1 MDDGEKS
8 IDSLKESIKK
18 KIKAQLKEELKQELL
33 NEIYE
38 ELRRE
43 EGQLTTEISSS
54 IRTKTEEHKKVS
66 EPEKKEV
73 AKEVKEMGD
82 IEKLTVNVPSI
93 LKVAS
98 HALKYANKNIPKEQW
113 VEVIGLLA
121 GKVDKNGVTLNVKD
135 AYPMGHGSAI
145 FAEIKDYDNYVRAFK
160 DIKKRGLF
168 ICGWYHSHP
177 SYGTFMSD
185 EDFGTQA
192 RYQKLWDKA
201 IALVIDPYE
210 IDGTS
215 FGFEIFRANLRNRK
229 WFSIPYKIKGKLSPK
244 TLPELLEFINP
255 IIDGKAIYLEYD
267 EK

>member
-33 NEIYE
+33 NELYE

-82 IEKLTVNVPSI
+82 IEKLTVNVPYI

-98 HALKYANKNIPKEQW
+98 HA
-113 VEVIGLLA
+113 
-121 GKVDKNGVTLNVKD
+121 
-135 AYPMGHGSAI
+135 
-145 FAEIKDYDNYVRAFK
+145 
-160 DIKKRGLF
+160 
-168 ICGWYHSHP
+168 
-177 SYGTFMSD
+177 
-185 EDFGTQA
+185 
-192 RYQKLWDKA
+192 
-201 IALVIDPYE
+201 
-210 IDGTS
+210 
-215 FGFEIFRANLRNRK
+215 
-229 WFSIPYKIKGKLSPK
+229 
-244 TLPELLEFINP
+244 
-255 IIDGKAIYLEYD
+255 
-267 EK
+267 